1 MVSFRCYDNSD
12 VIPTDHIKFSSVSN
26 TIVAAISPNL
36 FLRDIVYAQTW
47 EVLTLKNPIEP
58 PYPESPSQPF
68 VVSSRTLKT
77 AATSRQ

>member
-12 VIPTDHIKFSSVSN
+12 VTPTDHNKFSSVSN
-26 TIVAAISPNL
+26 TIVVVIFPNL

-58 PYPESPSQPF
+58 PYAESPSQPF